1 MNPTSPVSF
10 SCDETRLLDRIVHDA
25 DAHAAKVQKCLTD
38 RDGAHAN
45 VTKTRTVFLTS
56 IDHGDAVDFV
66 NATTE
71 AAKFSAVAEAIESV
85 GGPAALRE
93 KFFQTNDVY
102 SVLSQGFA
110 RRVEALDARLAV
122 ARKALA
128 NIRAEKTEA
137 GVAHVEGDHAVIAAH
152 ATVINLGVQRNAAE
166 AERAYCHRWV
176 PSVAHRPFSEIYGSL
191 VAPLV

>member
-25 DAHAAKVQKCLTD
+25 DAHAAKAQKCLTD

-45 VTKTRTVFLTS
+45 VTKTCTVFLTS
-56 IDHGDAVDFV
+56 IDHADAVDFV

-71 AAKFSAVAEAIESV
+71 AAKFTAVAEAIECV
-85 GGPAALRE
+85 GGPTALRE

-122 ARKALA
+122 ARKVLA
-128 NIRAEKTEA
+128 NLRAEKTEA
-137 GVAHVEGDHAVIAAH
+137 GVAYIEGDPAVIAAH
-152 ATVINLGVQRNAAE
+152 ATVINLGVQKNAAD
-166 AERAYCHRWV
+166 AEQQYCYRWT